1 MFEVRVNWFCG
12 WCSAA
17 LLLCCYKRPVNSD
30 QSSLHGTMPSDDTG
44 TDDEGGYYYCSFSTK
59 IISIF
64 SQSSSSSQTCQPL
77 LAAPRTIQHTERL
90 FLFLETHTA
99 TTTWV
104 VLYRYSYVFCT
115 VVYPLTHTYVYRP
128 TPLSH
133 NPEERQNKQGRLAC
147 KLHHAVL

>member
-44 TDDEGGYYYCSFSTK
+44 TDDEGGYYCSFSTK
-59 IISIF
+59 IISTF

>member
-12 WCSAA
+12 WRSAA

-44 TDDEGGYYYCSFSTK
+44 TDDEGGYYCSFSTK